1 MPPPEQNTSPAAV
14 PVDPA
19 SSNVPVLAAQEITKA
34 FGPVTVLQNVTLD
47 FFGGEIHAI
56 VGENG
61 AGKSTL
67 MKILAGL
74 LEPSSGVV
82 RFRGETVET
91 GNLRRMEQL
100 GVRFIHQ
107 ELNLAED
114 LRVVENLFLGEEP
127 RRGPFLDEARMRVNG
142 REVLRRVGAEVDL
155 DARVSDLRISEKQM
169 VEIAKAISQKAT
181 ALILDEPTAVLTQRE
196 ADRLF
201 EIIESFAREGVAIL
215 YISHRLEEVKRIATR
230 ISVLRDGRLVTT
242 RPATE
247 LAPSEIVRLMVGRS
261 LQDYFPQKKFPGSD
275 QSVLEVRHLSVP
287 GYVNDA
293 SFELKKGEILGFAGL
308 VGAGRSEL
316 FEGLMGLRK
325 TNSGTIFR
333 NGQPVRFA
341 DYPQATVRL
350 GAAYLPEDRKAK
362 GLVVS
367 FDAPTNYSLLGLR
380 RFGNWFV
387 DHRKEQASFRKA
399 VDQFKIRVPD
409 YSMPTSR
416 LSGGNQQKVVLAK
429 VLAIDPE
436 IIIFDEPTRGID
448 VGTKAQIYQWIG
460 KIAGEGRSC
469 VVISSELLEII
480 GLCHRVIV
488 MRSSR
493 IVANLEG
500 DAMSEDQIMLYAT
513 GVNPAKPSLSS

>member
-1 MPPPEQNTSPAAV
+1 MPPLEQNPPSATV
-14 PVDPA
+14 PVA
-19 SSNVPVLAAQEITKA
+19 SSKAPVLAAHEVTKA
-34 FGPVTVLQNVTLD
+34 FGPVKVLQDVTLD

-74 LEPSSGVV
+74 LEPTSGEV

-91 GNLRRMEQL
+91 GDLRRMEER

-127 RRGPFLDEARMRVNG
+127 RRGLFLDEARMRAQG

-155 DARVSDLRISEKQM
+155 DARVSDLRISEKQL
-169 VEIAKAISQKAT
+169 VEIAKAISQQAT
-181 ALILDEPTAVLTQRE
+181 ALILDEPTAMLTQPE

-201 EIIESFAREGVAIL
+201 EIIESFAAEGVAIL
-215 YISHRLEEVKRIATR
+215 YISHRLEEVKRLATR
-230 ISVLRDGRLVTT
+230 ISVLRDGRLVAT
-242 RPATE
+242 RPANE
-247 LAPSEIVRLMVGRS
+247 LAPNEIVRLMVGRS
-261 LQDYFPQKKFPGSD
+261 LQDFFPEKKISARD
-275 QSVLEVRHLSVP
+275 QRVLEVRNLSVP

-308 VGAGRSEL
+308 IGAGRSEL

-325 TNSGTIFR
+325 TSSGTVLR
-333 NGQPVRFA
+333 DGRPVGFT
-341 DYPQATVRL
+341 DYPQAIARL
-350 GAAYLPEDRKAK
+350 RAAYLPEDRKGK

-367 FDAPTNYSLLGLR
+367 FDAPTNYSLLGLD
-380 RFGNWFV
+380 RFGTWFV
-387 DHRKEQASFRKA
+387 DRRKERASFRKA
-399 VDQFKIRVPD
+399 VDHFQIKVSD
-409 YSMPTSR
+409 YAMPVAQ

-429 VLAIDPE
+429 ILTIDPE

-448 VGTKAQIYQWIG
+448 VGTKAQIYRWIG
-460 KIAGEGRSC
+460 NMAAEGRSC
-469 VVISSELLEII
+469 IVISSELLEIV

-493 IVANLEG
+493 IVASLEG
-500 DAMSEDQIMLYAT
+500 DAISEDQIMLYAT
-513 GVNPAKPSLSS
+513 GVRPAEPFLTS